1 VANPAYAYYHVLD
14 GRPNHRHPGPRGPGP
29 APSGSASALVNL
41 FFRRDIPLRF
51 RFKIPW
57 TVTLT
62 WVSAQ
67 GETGY
72 NIYRN
77 GTLITKLGQTAIS
90 YTDNA
95 PRMVGSEIPGRTY

>member
-1 VANPAYAYYHVLD
+1 M
-14 GRPNHRHPGPRGPGP
+14 
-29 APSGSASALVNL
+29 
-41 FFRRDIPLRF
+41 
-51 RFKIPW
+51 

-95 PRMVGSEIPGRTY
+95 PRMVDLKYQVEPINDYVPRPAKRSRSAGVFSRYDAKSPPNWRGFFFIIPMASVA

>member
-1 VANPAYAYYHVLD
+1 M
-14 GRPNHRHPGPRGPGP
+14 
-29 APSGSASALVNL
+29 
-41 FFRRDIPLRF
+41 
-51 RFKIPW
+51 

-95 PRMVGSEIPGRTY
+95 PRMVDLKYQVEPINDYGAAPRQTIKVSGCF